1 MLKLRVMT
9 KKIKSISINN
19 SNQAWVIFGGA
30 SLITLYFNS
39 KIQDPFN
46 SPKMW
51 LLFLVAAWL
60 CGHIAVDI
68 KKQFRNK
75 KFLSFLVLSS
85 VFIFA
90 MLISAFLTDLRYT
103 AFFGENQRR
112 TGVLTYFSLAIVSI
126 ATSLYIRRENIVRLQ
141 NIAFFVLLTLVVYGQ
156 MQINGI
162 DFVAWNNTYNA
173 IITTVGNPNFAAAI
187 MAVMA
192 TLVFGVVMQKET
204 SAFYRIISAV
214 LVVATFWTI
223 YLSNARQGLLAGTLG
238 IWLITTV
245 KVYQKRKIYGQV
257 LFTLGTVV
265 GIFSILGMLQIGPL
279 QGFLYKGSV
288 TVRGYYWNAGL
299 EMFKD
304 HWFTGVGI
312 DRYGEYFKSYR
323 DVGYP
328 LNYGFEITS
337 TNAHNV
343 PIQLLATGGI
353 LVGIFYILILI
364 FTLMLGIKSIR
375 KASGSNQ
382 LAICTVVAAWLA
394 FQAQSIVSIDNIG
407 ISIWGW
413 VLNGVIIGF
422 SIGEDE
428 YFGSKKIK
436 NKFEIKLGQPL
447 ISGIS
452 TLLVFLLIIP
462 LYQSESNMFKAR
474 ALYNPQNQQYSSIL
488 KEFSNKILKSTF
500 ADPFYKLTTA
510 TYLIDS
516 GYTQDGMRELEDL
529 NAQDPRNLDVL
540 MYLAVASENLGNL
553 DEAIKYRKEIEKYDK
568 WNARNL
574 LSLGL
579 IYKKS
584 GDLINVN
591 LVLEKIRSY
600 ASSDPIYTTA
610 LQELS

>member
-1 MLKLRVMT
+1 
-9 KKIKSISINN
+9 
-19 SNQAWVIFGGA
+19 
-30 SLITLYFNS
+30 
-39 KIQDPFN
+39 
-46 SPKMW
+46 
-51 LLFLVAAWL
+51 
-60 CGHIAVDI
+60 
-68 KKQFRNK
+68 
-75 KFLSFLVLSS
+75 
-85 VFIFA
+85 
-90 MLISAFLTDLRYT
+90 
-103 AFFGENQRR
+103 
-112 TGVLTYFSLAIVSI
+112 
-126 ATSLYIRRENIVRLQ
+126 
-141 NIAFFVLLTLVVYGQ
+141 
-156 MQINGI
+156 
-162 DFVAWNNTYNA
+162 
-173 IITTVGNPNFAAAI
+173 

-488 KEFSNKILKSTF
+488 NEFSNKILKSTF